1 VIYKILRTVEMVNE
15 NPKKSRMYLYLH
27 DILILIRIL
36 YLRTTENSNSSEIL
50 KEVSKS
56 ML

>member
-1 VIYKILRTVEMVNE
+1 MVNE
-15 NPKKSRMYLYLH
+15 NPKKRRMYLYLH
-27 DILILIRIL
+27 DILILIRML
-36 YLRTTENSNSSEIL
+36 YLRTTENSNSSKI